1 MLLARH
7 RPTVRIIAL
16 TPSPTVTRRLILV
29 WGIVSCVFPQ
39 IDATDERINA
49 AQDYLKTLGLL
60 QEGRL
65 VVIVT
70 GERLGH
76 SFGTNIIKA
85 HMVV

>member
-1 MLLARH
+1 
-7 RPTVRIIAL
+7 
-16 TPSPTVTRRLILV
+16 V

-49 AQDYLKTLGLL
+49 AQDHLKTLGLL

-65 VVIVT
+65 IVIVT
-70 GERLGH
+70 GEQLGH

-85 HMVV
+85 HLVV